1 MYVYCI
7 YISMRDYL
15 FKVIMVDYIKIAR
28 YNMSRW
34 VTVER
39 RMGTITFYVVL
50 QPFLMVKVL

>member
-1 MYVYCI
+1 MLWFPEFTSMRNYLFPE

-39 RMGTITFYVVL
+39 RMGTL
-50 QPFLMVKVL
+50 